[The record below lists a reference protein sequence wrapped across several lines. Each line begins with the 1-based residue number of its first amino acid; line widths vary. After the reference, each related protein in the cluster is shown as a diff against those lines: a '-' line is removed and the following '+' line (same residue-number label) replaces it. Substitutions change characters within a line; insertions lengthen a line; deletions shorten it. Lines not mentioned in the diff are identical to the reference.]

1 MAAMLPRAEGRAVKM
16 FNGLNRTVSVARRLD
31 GRINNLHL
39 FAMEVQGV
47 KGDSIHQKASVPEWQ
62 DHPDT
67 QLLLVRRDRLLGIQ
81 AEIAAYDRVL
91 SELDPGHTTVEERLE
106 AMKALASLRQ
116 QEERELTAMSD
127 KLDTLRTQ
135 SNRHWQMVSKMLTDL
150 AKLKQTD
157 AHFRQRL
164 EFDKQEQSGLTA
176 EERGIIE
183 AVGPIVDEA
192 GEL

>member
-1 MAAMLPRAEGRAVKM
+1 MTMLPKSEGRAVKM

-39 FAMEVQGV
+39 FDMEVRGV
-47 KGDSIHQKASVPEWQ
+47 KGDSIHQRASVPEWQ

-81 AEIAAYDRVL
+81 REIAAYDEILGNLGDHV
-91 SELDPGHTTVEERLE
+91 TVEERLE
-106 AMKALASLRQ
+106 AMKNLANLRM

-127 KLDTLRTQ
+127 KLDTLRAQ

-183 AVGPIVDEA
+183 AVGPIVEEA
-192 GEL
+192 GDL